1 MKNDGKDFWD
11 KALENLYH
19 YLCVFIGAVT
29 VVGSTIGVIWLMI
42 ENSKLAFWGIVILLI
57 LLFVNRK
64 EIAQLLFERTGKN
77 KEKEMSDKTLEL
89 ARKLRFEN
97 APKYLSEKQ
106 EDKLNLF
113 WYGVNTVVNKI
124 PIYVVNDSTPFTKEE
139 LYTLLFLNKES
150 VEIQGK
156 TVTNAIVTITA
167 RWNNDKVEVLNE
179 KELKKHEPIHCTS
192 VVTKKPVSK
201 QVKEQ
206 RKLRKLKAEAKAKGM
221 IVKNGK
227 LYQTPNYTFLA
238 NEWVLNNIGL
248 INKIIVDNDT
258 PSSLVI
264 KGTIFADKLPV
275 DKAVWRYIGKNLVET
290 DNIDNF
296 SIQKNGI
303 QVVINK

>member
-1 MKNDGKDFWD
+1 MKDDGKDFWD
-11 KALENLYH
+11 NALENLYH
-19 YLCVFIGAVT
+19 NLCVFIGAVT
-29 VVGSTIGVIWLMI
+29 VIGTTIGVIWLMI
-42 ENSKLAFWGIVILLI
+42 ENPKIAFWGIIILLI

-64 EIAQLLFERTGKN
+64 EVAQLLFERKGRN
-77 KEKEMSDKTLEL
+77 KEKEMSDRALEL

-106 EDKLNLF
+106 EDMLNLF

-124 PIYVVNDSTPFTKEE
+124 PIYVANDSTSFTKEE
-139 LYTLLFLNKES
+139 LYTLLFLNKET

-156 TVTNAIVTITA
+156 TVTNATVTIMA
-167 RWNNDKVEVLNE
+167 CWNDNKVEVLNE
-179 KELKKHEPIHCTS
+179 NELKKYAPVHCES
-192 VVTKKPVSK
+192 VITKKPVSK
-201 QVKEQ
+201 RVKEQ
-206 RKLRKLKAEAKAKGM
+206 RKLRKLKAEAKEKGM

-258 PSSLVI
+258 PTSLVI
-264 KGTIFADKLPV
+264 KGTIFADKLPT
-275 DKAVWRYIGKNLVET
+275 DKAIWRYIGKNLVET